1 MRDFSKGKIYAI
13 RNTINDY
20 VYIGSTTL
28 NLNERFRLHK
38 RGLSGSLYNFVNDK
52 FNSDWSNFY
61 IELVKDFPC
70 NNNYELSLKEDEI
83 ISYYDNHINKN
94 KANISMDYKNYFQN
108 YYINNKNNYKLY
120 NINKKLKN
128 LIIIIILFYIHQ
140 LFNFH

>member
-128 LIIIIILFYIHQ
+128 LIITIILFYIHQ